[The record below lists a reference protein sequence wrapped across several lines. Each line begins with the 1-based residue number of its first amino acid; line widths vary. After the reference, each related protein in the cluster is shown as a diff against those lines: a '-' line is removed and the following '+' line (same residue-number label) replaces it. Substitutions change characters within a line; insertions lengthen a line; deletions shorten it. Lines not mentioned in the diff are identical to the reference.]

1 MALAH
6 LALCLSSA
14 AYSVTRSFEN
24 DVDVHSVDSDIWIV
38 LLLGEIRIITD
49 SEGKISLGVKVP
61 TWNGVVT
68 DPEGVGQEF
77 FDGSLVSHG

>member
-1 MALAH
+1 MALAY

-14 AYSVTRSFEN
+14 AYSVARSFEN

-38 LLLGEIRIITD
+38 FLLREIRVITD
-49 SEGKISLGVKVP
+49 SKGKVSLGVEVP

-77 FDGSLVSHG
+77 LDGSLISHG

>member
-24 DVDVHSVDSDIWIV
+24 DVDVHSVNSDVWIV
-38 LLLGEIRIITD
+38 LLLREIRVITD
-49 SEGKISLGVKVP
+49 SKGKISLGVKVP
-61 TWNGVVT
+61 AWNGVVS

-77 FDGSLVSHG
+77 LDGSLISHG